1 MNGMQPD
8 LADELGTSET
18 AVLEFK
24 SAARDRD
31 KIGKAICALA
41 NDLPN
46 AGGGDLLI
54 GVNDDGRPTR
64 NADVSDAALLGFTEY
79 RDSGRILDRPTMVV
93 SSAIYRGVPVVRIHV
108 EAAVAPPVRFDG
120 VAYVRPGPTT
130 RRANPNDERLLAE
143 RRRTNDLPYEMR
155 PRYFTTQ
162 ADLDLNLFTSTYLP
176 AAVAPQVLAENGR
189 PVPQQLASL
198 HLTDAEGT
206 PTVLGLL
213 VIGYEPRTA
222 VPGAYVQFARY
233 AGTDKAAPIAD
244 DHEIGGNVISVET
257 QLDPVLRGNLRAAVV
272 PESLLKEVVRPE
284 YPWEAIREAV
294 MNAIMHRDYEISN
307 APIQIDWFDDRIE
320 ISNPGGPYGRVRKDN
335 FDRVNDY
342 RNPSLAAAMKALGYV
357 NRFGRGIARIKA
369 AMDQNENP
377 PPEFTVDD
385 AYWSVVLRKLS

>member
-1 MNGMQPD
+1 MQPD
-8 LADELGTSET
+8 LAAQLGTSET
-18 AVLEFK
+18 AALEFK
-24 SAARDRD
+24 SSARDRD

-46 AGGGDLLI
+46 LGGGDLLV
-54 GVNDDGRPTR
+54 GVNDNGTPTGHV
-64 NADVSDAALLGFTEY
+64 DVSDSALRAFTEY
-79 RDSGRILDRPTMVV
+79 RDGGRILDRPSIVV
-93 SSAIYRGVPVVRIHV
+93 SSAVYRGERVIRIHV
-108 EAAVAPPVRFDG
+108 DAASAPPLRFDG
-120 VAYVRPGPTT
+120 VVYVRPGPST

-162 ADLDLNLFTSTYLP
+162 RDLDLGLFASTYLP
-176 AAVAPQVLAENGR
+176 AAVAPAVLAENGR
-189 PVPQQLASL
+189 PVGQQLASL

-213 VIGYEPRTA
+213 VVGYEPRTA

-244 DHEIGGNVISVET
+244 DHEIGGNVIAVET
-257 QLDPVLRGNLRAAVV
+257 QLDPVLRGHLRAAVV
-272 PESLLKEVVRPE
+272 PETLLKEVIRPE

-294 MNAIMHRDYEISN
+294 MNALMHRDYEISN
-307 APIQIDWFDDRIE
+307 APIQIDWFDDRVE
-320 ISNPGGPYGRVRKDN
+320 INNPGGPYGRVRKDN

-357 NRFGRGIARIKA
+357 NRFGRGISRIRA
-369 AMDQNENP
+369 SMADNGNP
-377 PPEFTVDD
+377 PPEFAVDD
-385 AYWSVVLRKLS
+385 AFWSVALRRLP